1 MHDHAVV
8 AAALLIILLLLLGWA
23 RRDDESVGY
32 VSVIEPL
39 ESVRSDTYVIPPPY
53 EGGDRSRGSDLLAIP
68 AMPPDP
74 ETPAPTIV
82 LPDSLDN
89 LVWILCHP
97 VADVY
102 VDGVYVGE
110 SPRSKPF
117 LVSARAHTIQVI
129 PKGDV
134 SARRFDVTLA
144 PDKPYVIEVLL
155 DEGHVAVREGIF
167 PCEN

>member
-1 MHDHAVV
+1 MHDHAAV
-8 AAALLIILLLLLGWA
+8 AAAILIILLLLLGWA
-23 RRDDESVGY
+23 RRNDEAVGY

-39 ESVRSDTYVIPPPY
+39 ESVRSDSYVIPPPY
-53 EGGDRSRGSDLLAIP
+53 AGNERSSGSGLLAIP
-68 AMPPDP
+68 VMPPDP
-74 ETPAPTIV
+74 ETPAPIIV
-82 LPDSLDN
+82 LPESLDN

-102 VDGVYVGE
+102 VDHEYVGE
-110 SPRSKPF
+110 SPRPKPF
-117 LVSARAHTIQVI
+117 LVSAGTHTIQVI